1 MSQMEDKVTW
11 EIRKCVE
18 VSITTES
25 QTAVRRKVLWGN
37 GRLRFT
43 VVAGC
48 RWDMP
53 KKRMGSLREVKV

>member
-1 MSQMEDKVTW
+1 MSQMEDKVTR

-25 QTAVRRKVLWGN
+25 QTTVRRKVLWGN

-53 KKRMGSLREVKV
+53 TKRMGSLREVKV